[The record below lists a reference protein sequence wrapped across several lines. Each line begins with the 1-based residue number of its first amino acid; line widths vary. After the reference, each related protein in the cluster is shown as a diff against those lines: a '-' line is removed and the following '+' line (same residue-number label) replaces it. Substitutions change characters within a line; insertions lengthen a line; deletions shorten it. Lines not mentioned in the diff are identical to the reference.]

1 MPRSVIYLNGKFLAQ
16 RTTGVQRFARG
27 VVTALDLSLQST
39 PCGHDVELLLPPAAT
54 PIDDLQVIS
63 QRVIG
68 KPGRSLTA
76 WEQLELPRHT
86 RGSTLLCLSG
96 SAPLFVAD
104 CVPTIHDAAVY
115 LYPQAYS
122 RAFVTWYRLLFARRA
137 GNSPLVLTVSESSAR
152 DLAPHLPRTA
162 YRVVPNSPEHIT
174 DQPSDTSVLSRLEL
188 TSGRYLL
195 AVGSLN
201 PTKNFSLLIN
211 AYRRSSLV
219 EKFSL
224 VIVGAINRDVFSIDS
239 EDMDHPN
246 VRWAGSIPDPELRA
260 LYENAAVFIF
270 PSLYEG
276 FGIPPLEAMLCGC
289 PVVASNASS
298 IPEICGAAAHYF
310 DPRNPNEMLAA
321 IQYVIQDD
329 VYRNALIERGHQ
341 RAELFTWKKAAQH
354 FRTALAEFGYIDQ

>member
-1 MPRSVIYLNGKFLAQ
+1 MIFFNGKFLAQ

-27 VVTALDLSLQST
+27 VVTALDRSLQST
-39 PCGHDVELLLPPAAT
+39 PCGQDIELLLPPSAT
-54 PIDDLQVIS
+54 MIEGLQVIS

-68 KPGRSLTA
+68 KPGRSLTV

-86 RGSTLLCLSG
+86 FGSTLLCLSG
-96 SAPLFVAD
+96 SAPLFAAD

-137 GNSPLVLTVSESSAR
+137 KNSPLVLTVSESSAR
-152 DLAPHLPRTA
+152 DLAPHLPRTS
-162 YRVVPNSPEHIT
+162 YRVVPNSAEHIN

-211 AYRRSSLV
+211 AYRGSSLV
-219 EKFSL
+219 DQFPL
-224 VIVGAINRDVFSIDS
+224 VIVGAINRDVFSINS
-239 EDMDHPN
+239 EDVDHPN
-246 VRWAGSIPDPELRA
+246 VRWAGSIPDSQLRV
-260 LYENAAVFIF
+260 LYENAAVFVF

-298 IPEICGAAAHYF
+298 IPEICGDAAHYF
-310 DPRNPNEMLAA
+310 SPLNPNEMLIA
-321 IQYVIQDD
+321 IQYVLEND
-329 VYRNALIERGHQ
+329 VHRKSLIEKGRQ
-341 RAELFTWKKAAQH
+341 RANQFSWGFSAICL
-354 FRTALAEFGYIDQ
+354 RSALAEFGFIDK

>member
-1 MPRSVIYLNGKFLAQ
+1 MIYLNGKFLAQ

-27 VVTALDLSLQST
+27 VVTALDRSLQST
-39 PCGHDVELLLPPAAT
+39 PCGHDVELLLPPSA
-54 PIDDLQVIS
+54 ILIEGLQVIT

-68 KPGRSLTA
+68 KPRRSLTA

-86 RGSTLLCLSG
+86 CGSTLLCLSG
-96 SAPLFVAD
+96 SAPLFAAD

-137 GNSPLVLTVSESSAR
+137 RNSPLVLTVSESSAR

-162 YRVVPNSPEHIT
+162 YRVVPNSAEHIT
-174 DQPSDTSVLSRLEL
+174 DQPSDTSVLNRLEIMP
-188 TSGRYLL
+188 GRYLL

-211 AYRRSSLV
+211 AYRGSSFV
-219 EKFSL
+219 DQFPL

-246 VRWAGSIPDPELRA
+246 VRWAGSIPDSQLRA

-298 IPEICGAAAHYF
+298 IPEICGIAAHYF
-310 DPRNPNEMLAA
+310 DPCNPNEMLLA
-321 IQYVIQDD
+321 IQSVIQDD
-329 VYRNALIERGHQ
+329 AFRNTLIERGHQ
-341 RAELFTWKKAAQH
+341 RANSFTWEKAAKR
-354 FRTALAEFGYIDQ
+354 FRSALAEFGYIDQ

>member
-1 MPRSVIYLNGKFLAQ
+1 VIYLNGKFLAQ

-27 VVTALDLSLQST
+27 VVTALDRSLQST
-39 PCGHDVELLLPPAAT
+39 PCGHDVELLLPPSAT
-54 PIDDLQVIS
+54 LIEGLQVIS

-86 RGSTLLCLSG
+86 FGSTLLCLSG
-96 SAPLFVAD
+96 SAPLFAVD

-137 GNSPLVLTVSESSAR
+137 RSSPLVLTVSESSAR
-152 DLAPHLPRTA
+152 DLAPHMPRTA
-162 YRVVPNSPEHIT
+162 YRVVPNSAEHIT
-174 DQPSDTSVLSRLEL
+174 DQPSDTSVLDRLEL
-188 TSGRYLL
+188 TLGRYLL

-211 AYRRSSLV
+211 AYKGSSLV
-219 EKFSL
+219 DQFPL

-239 EDMDHPN
+239 KDMDHPN
-246 VRWAGSIPDPELRA
+246 VRWAGAIPDSQLRA

-298 IPEICGAAAHYF
+298 IPEICGDAAHYF
-310 DPRNPNEMLAA
+310 DPRNPNELLVA
-321 IQYVIQDD
+321 IQAVIQDD
-329 VYRNALIERGHQ
+329 AYRNALINRGRQ
-341 RAELFTWKKAAQH
+341 RANSFTWEKAAKR
-354 FRTALAEFGYIDQ
+354 FRSALVEFGFIDQ